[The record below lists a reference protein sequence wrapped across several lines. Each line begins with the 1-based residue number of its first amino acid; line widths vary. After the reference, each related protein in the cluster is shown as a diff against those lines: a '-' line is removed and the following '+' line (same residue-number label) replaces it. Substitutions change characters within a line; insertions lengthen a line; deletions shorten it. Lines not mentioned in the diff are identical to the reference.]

1 MITKRA
7 GKIWIMLVVFLG
19 TSVLPFC
26 VNALPETKHHT
37 SETPVIYN
45 YDADDTHWLL
55 RSVAESEETTVRVQ
69 VVPDT
74 TPIVEFHAAEQMV
87 KIAQIVLYEQNH
99 LARQFIYLL
108 ISVLLL

>member
-1 MITKRA
+1 MIVKRA
-7 GKIWIMLVVFLG
+7 GKIWLMLVVFLG
-19 TSVLPFC
+19 TLVLPFC
-26 VNALPETKHHT
+26 VNALPEPKHKT
-37 SETPVIYN
+37 SDTPVIYN

-55 RSVAESEETTVRVQ
+55 RSVAENEETTVRIQ

-87 KIAQIVLYEQNH
+87 KIAQIILYEQTR